1 MTEFA
6 MLSVEMEI
14 FKFENKALVFL
25 VFFILLETM
34 KPFSLLLLEW
44 YLLDFFLMMFG
55 IYGLCSFLQVPVSD
69 LFHGGTNSGDVA
81 KRILA
86 KARQIGRAHV

>member
-1 MTEFA
+1 
-6 MLSVEMEI
+6 
-14 FKFENKALVFL
+14 
-25 VFFILLETM
+25 
-34 KPFSLLLLEW
+34 
-44 YLLDFFLMMFG
+44 MMFG

-86 KARQIGRAHV
+86 KARLVRIGCAPVSELGKLRAYILNAKSEGQLLQLKHNYSRTDFLHPRAMLHR